1 MEYRNSYIEFG
12 GIYFWT
18 ATINNW
24 YQLLDNNE
32 LKEIILQSLKYLV
45 DNELVKVYAF
55 VIMPNHIHF
64 VWQLLK
70 MNGKEKPSGSFLK
83 YTAHKFRKYLLEKK
97 PNELEKFKVKA
108 SNKEHE
114 FWQRD
119 PFSFELTKRATAWQK
134 IDYIHNNP

>member
-70 MNGKEKPSGSFLK
+70 MNGKE
-83 YTAHKFRKYLLEKK
+83 
-97 PNELEKFKVKA
+97 
-108 SNKEHE
+108 
-114 FWQRD
+114 
-119 PFSFELTKRATAWQK
+119 
-134 IDYIHNNP
+134 

>member
-83 YTAHKFRKYLLEKK
+83 YTAHKF
-97 PNELEKFKVKA
+97 
-108 SNKEHE
+108 
-114 FWQRD
+114 
-119 PFSFELTKRATAWQK
+119 
-134 IDYIHNNP
+134 